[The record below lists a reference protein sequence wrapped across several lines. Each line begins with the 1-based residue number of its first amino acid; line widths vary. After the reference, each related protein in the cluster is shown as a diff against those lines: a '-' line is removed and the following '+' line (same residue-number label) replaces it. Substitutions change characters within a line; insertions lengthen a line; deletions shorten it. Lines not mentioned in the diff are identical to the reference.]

1 MQLPWLPIGDSTV
14 LRLGQP
20 LWVAGFPQVGSE
32 CTRTAV
38 ILSRG
43 IVAGL
48 ERRKGGPAWIK
59 TDAWVAPGHSGG
71 PIVDAQGRLVGIAAA
86 TLGNTE
92 SLGLGIPVGRMPAAW
107 LEVITQHLAAS
118 DDEAAPTRV
127 DDAPRDD

>member
-1 MQLPWLPIGDSTV
+1 
-14 LRLGQP
+14 
-20 LWVAGFPQVGSE
+20 VGSE

-71 PIVDAQGRLVGIAAA
+71 PIVDAMGRLVGIAAA

-92 SLGLGIPVGRMPAAW
+92 SLGLGIPVGRLPPEW
-107 LEVITQHLAAS
+107 LEIIQKHLPLVEEGV
-118 DDEAAPTRV
+118 DPTPV
-127 DDAPRDD
+127 DDVPPED

>member
-1 MQLPWLPIGDSTV
+1 MG
-14 LRLGQP
+14 GY
-20 LWVAGFPQVGSE
+20 PQVGSE

-48 ERRKGGPAWIK
+48 ERRRNGPAWIK

-86 TLGNTE
+86 TLGSTE
-92 SLGLGIPVGRMPAAW
+92 SLGLGIPVGRLPEDWPGLIAGHRKPPSETPPA
-107 LEVITQHLAAS
+107 
-118 DDEAAPTRV
+118 PV
-127 DDAPRDD
+127 DDDLDD